1 MFPVKEFENRFR
13 AQLNALDALCDGS
26 ETFEEMNAE
35 FEDALCI
42 LEELD
47 LRVSD
52 WVEEFTDALDVFE
65 DLAGRYREMEGLN
78 DQAQK
83 IDNLVALAR
92 MNLPKD

>member
-35 FEDALCI
+35 FEDTLCI